1 MSFNPTDIVGAGGI
15 DDSRFKPWW
24 EKVIEYNMRGM
35 LVTSLL
41 ILYIESVAK
50 PIQCAPKYPSA
61 NLTLTS
67 EQAALANEFCHRQR
81 GVFLDIAGIVSLGM
95 TIALYICF
103 STWLLSSTVTTVLT
117 DMKRLDDSL
126 RNKNIRAIHVDNA
139 LATPAVNS
147 ENQVPQQQ
155 DGVVG
160 NQIPQQ
166 QDGVVGNR
174 VQQQQDGAVGN
185 RVQQQQDGVVGN
197 RVQQQQDGAVGN
209 RVQQQQD
216 GAVGNRV
223 QQQQDGVVGNRVQ
236 QQQDGAVGNRVQQQ
250 QDGAVGNRVQ
260 QQQDGAV
267 GNRVQQQQDGA
278 VGNRVQQQQDG
289 AVGNRVQQQ
298 QDGVVGNRVQQQQDG
313 AVGNR
318 VQQQQGGVVEN
329 QVPQQQG
336 GVVGN
341 RVQQQQ
347 DGVVGNR
354 VQQQQDGAVGNR
366 VQQQQGGVV
375 GNQVPQQQGGV
386 VGNRVQ
392 QQQDGAVGNRVQQQQ
407 GGVVGNR
414 VQQQQDGA
422 VGNRVQQQQGGVV
435 GNQVPQQQGGVV
447 ENQVPQQQGG
457 SVGNRNQV
465 GANVLSKQIEKKA
478 QEAITGKDFKLAE
491 KLDLMAEVYES
502 LVMDK
507 LQRPYNPIVGTM
519 CCGPWEKFL
528 KRINPGSKI
537 AACYFVRCCLA
548 LVVSLG
554 LVDCVSYFILC
565 YRPYQPNSSHC
576 LLSDDQVVTIGT
588 SLFLCW
594 SDLEVKIFP
603 FVVIYGILSFVAVC
617 MSVAGI
623 WCVVIVPRAS
633 TVLFIIQFNKSSYKL
648 CDAILKILQAEE
660 DRRLAETNE
669 EWCCGCC

>member
-24 EKVIEYNMRGM
+24 E
-35 LVTSLL
+35 
-41 ILYIESVAK
+41 
-50 PIQCAPKYPSA
+50 
-61 NLTLTS
+61 
-67 EQAALANEFCHRQR
+67 
-81 GVFLDIAGIVSLGM
+81 
-95 TIALYICF
+95 
-103 STWLLSSTVTTVLT
+103 
-117 DMKRLDDSL
+117 KRLDDSL

-166 QDGVVGNR
+166 QDGVVENR

-185 RVQQQQDGVVGN
+185 RVQQQQDGVVEN
-197 RVQQQQDGAVGN
+197 QVQQQQDGAVGN

-223 QQQQDGVVGNRVQ
+223 QQQQDGV
-236 QQQDGAVGNRVQQQ
+236 
-250 QDGAVGNRVQ
+250 
-260 QQQDGAV
+260 
-267 GNRVQQQQDGA
+267 
-278 VGNRVQQQQDG
+278 
-289 AVGNRVQQQ
+289 VGNRVQQQ

-375 GNQVPQQQGGV
+375 GN
-386 VGNRVQ
+386 R
-392 QQQDGAVGNRVQQQQ
+392 
-407 GGVVGNR
+407 
-414 VQQQQDGA
+414 
-422 VGNRVQQQQGGVV
+422 
-435 GNQVPQQQGGVV
+435 VPQQQGGVV

-548 LVVSLG
+548 GVGCFFRISRLCLVFYIVLSSVSAE
-554 LVDCVSYFILC
+554 F
-565 YRPYQPNSSHC
+565 
-576 LLSDDQVVTIGT
+576 VT
-588 SLFLCW
+588 LPAF
-594 SDLEVKIFP
+594 
-603 FVVIYGILSFVAVC
+603 
-617 MSVAGI
+617 
-623 WCVVIVPRAS
+623 R
-633 TVLFIIQFNKSSYKL
+633 
-648 CDAILKILQAEE
+648 
-660 DRRLAETNE
+660 
-669 EWCCGCC
+669 